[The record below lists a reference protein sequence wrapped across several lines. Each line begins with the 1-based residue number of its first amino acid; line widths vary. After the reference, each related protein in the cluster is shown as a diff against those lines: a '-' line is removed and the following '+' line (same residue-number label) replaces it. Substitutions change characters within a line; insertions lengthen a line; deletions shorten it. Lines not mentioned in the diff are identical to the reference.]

1 MVIAAP
7 VLGIISFLF
16 YYNRSSRIESSIK
29 PKKRKKKAF
38 EHNYYEE
45 YEKELAK
52 YESENE
58 SLASL
63 EDRYYLT
70 YQPDQDSYY

>member
-1 MVIAAP
+1 VMAAA
-7 VLGIISFLF
+7 VLGIIFFLF

-45 YEKELAK
+45 YEKELAR
-52 YESENE
+52 YEPDNE
-58 SLASL
+58 SLDSL